1 MELAGQ
7 AIGKGRS
14 GIGPGAPPRA
24 AAGPANRLGQGL
36 GHTET
41 GETVRGV
48 RRIVTLSAGWISLA
62 LGFLGVFLPLLPTT
76 CFVLL
81 AGVCFARSS
90 PRAHRWL
97 YHNRLFGRHLTS
109 YRDDRSVPMG
119 LKVGSL
125 TLLWLTVGGSAL
137 AIDGPGW
144 VRLIL
149 VAIALAV
156 TVHVAGLQT
165 RKAARSGP

>member
-1 MELAGQ
+1 M
-7 AIGKGRS
+7 
-14 GIGPGAPPRA
+14 
-24 AAGPANRLGQGL
+24 
-36 GHTET
+36 
-41 GETVRGV
+41 
-48 RRIVTLSAGWISLA
+48 TLSAGWLSLA

-81 AGVCFARSS
+81 AGVCFARTS

-109 YRDDRSVPMG
+109 YREDRSVPMG

-125 TLLWLTVGGSAL
+125 TVLWLTVGGSAL

-144 VRLIL
+144 VRLTLI
-149 VAIALAV
+149 AIAVAV

-165 RKAARSGP
+165 RKTAGSGT

>member
-1 MELAGQ
+1 MELARH
-7 AIGKGRS
+7 AIGEGRS
-14 GIGPGAPPRA
+14 RIGPGAAARGAAVPADARSARPGRA
-24 AAGPANRLGQGL
+24 EAVEP
-36 GHTET
+36 
-41 GETVRGV
+41 VRGV

-81 AGVCFARSS
+81 AGVCFARTS

-144 VRLIL
+144 VRLTL
-149 VAIALAV
+149 VAIAVAV
-156 TVHVAGLQT
+156 TVHVVSLQT
-165 RKAARSGP
+165 RKAARSRP

>member
-1 MELAGQ
+1 MELARH
-7 AIGKGRS
+7 AIGEGRS
-14 GIGPGAPPRA
+14 GIGPGAA
-24 AAGPANRLGQGL
+24 ARVAALPADGPSAEL
-36 GHTET
+36 GHADT
-41 GETVRGV
+41 GAPVRGI
-48 RRIVTLSAGWISLA
+48 RRIVTLSAGWLSLA

-81 AGVCFARSS
+81 AGVCFARTS

-97 YHNRLFGRHLTS
+97 HHNRLFGRQLTS

-125 TLLWLTVGGSAL
+125 ALLWVTVGGSAL

-144 VRLIL
+144 VRPTL
-149 VAIALAV
+149 VATALAV
-156 TVHVAGLQT
+156 TVHVAGLRT
-165 RKAARSGP
+165 RHS

>member
-1 MELAGQ
+1 MELARH
-7 AIGKGRS
+7 ATGKARS
-14 GIGPGAPPRA
+14 GMGPGPAA
-24 AAGPANRLGQGL
+24 GVAAGPVDVRGGAPGNAAADPP
-36 GHTET
+36 
-41 GETVRGV
+41 VRGV
-48 RRIVTLSAGWISLA
+48 RRIVTLSAGWMSLA

-81 AGVCFARSS
+81 AGFCFARTS

-97 YHNRLFGRHLTS
+97 YQNRMFGRHLTS

-144 VRLIL
+144 VRLTL
-149 VAIALAV
+149 VAIAVAV
-156 TVHVAGLQT
+156 TVHVAALRT
-165 RKAARSGP
+165 RKAASSKP